1 MRNAPIGLRPPGG
14 KTDFRNG
21 RGTCPWH
28 FVENITCVSKVHRA
42 GSPAP
47 TRVDFRGRLCWYGT
61 MSFSRPKKKPLWRQ
75 AEDYFRRE
83 RDAKLPISL
92 PALRVLQEKPLDEE
106 QGPQEGPQ
114 EQLVEADVG

>member
-1 MRNAPIGLRPPGG
+1 MRNAAIGAAGGGG

-21 RGTCPWH
+21 RGTWSWH
-28 FVENITCVSKVHRA
+28 FVGKIPYVSLTQRA
-42 GSPAP
+42 KPKAP
-47 TRVDFRGRLCWYGT
+47 TRVDFGGRLCWYRT

-106 QGPQEGPQ
+106 QGSR
-114 EQLVEADVG
+114 EQLAEADVG